1 LAVWSSLNAREGTWW
16 IDPHAACPPDN
27 APPPFIIV
35 WRSQSTDPSSAT
47 IPPIPKFRDG
57 TEHVGAAR
65 RDLPSRRAT
74 ATTDLDISAVR
85 CNDRTHATL
94 ERGKQKKRKRRSFAH
109 TRSPATGLPLPPSC
123 HRFGNA
129 GTQGTMGTKTKL
141 GIWIIQYIA
150 KWRIRVFYVTY
161 KNKNVHHFINLL
173 VEISSQIHCYF
184 LLGSELVLNV
194 VCCYMIPSLVI
205 VEYELEDSTH

>member
-1 LAVWSSLNAREGTWW
+1 MLPALFLLVQCIQISKMENLLEEEANQEKKRKRKKEKTCIHLAVWSSLNAREGTWW

-94 ERGKQKKRKRRSFAH
+94 ERGKQKKKKKFRTHALARKRVA
-109 TRSPATGLPLPPSC
+109 PS
-123 HRFGNA
+123 A
-129 GTQGTMGTKTKL
+129 
-141 GIWIIQYIA
+141 
-150 KWRIRVFYVTY
+150 
-161 KNKNVHHFINLL
+161 
-173 VEISSQIHCYF
+173 F
-184 LLGSELVLNV
+184 L
-194 VCCYMIPSLVI
+194 PSLRERGNKRNDGNKGQAWNLDHPI
-205 VEYELEDSTH
+205 YC